1 MDNNYYN
8 NSNNNNTNSNSNYNN
23 NNSNNNSSNQYSD
36 SFYSYNNQQ
45 NHGNQNN
52 TQNDSTASQAGG
64 YGSTQSSIYGGQN
77 NSHGSG
83 YGTTQNNSQS
93 TGYGN
98 AQSNNQSTG
107 YGSTQ
112 SNNQSYGYGSTQNNQ
127 QSAGYENTKS
137 NQQNTGY
144 GTTQNN
150 QQSTGYG
157 NQNSNYGTYGSN
169 TSYQSYAYGSN
180 PKPEKKK
187 KERKPGGFGK
197 QLAKCAALA
206 LVFGLVAGG
215 VMTGVNYASGK
226 IFGTTNAS
234 NVQASLTT
242 GDDSTVQ
249 PTAIS
254 SSYVATDV
262 SDIVDE
268 VMPSIVAITNVSQT
282 EYQSFWGQSKTYES
296 TSCGSGII
304 VSQDNEYLYVATNN
318 HVVEGANSLTV
329 TFANDDTV
337 SAEIKGTDPS
347 TDLAVVKVALSSIK
361 DDTMSEIKVATLGSS
376 DTLKVGES
384 CIAIGNALGYGQS
397 VTTGVISALN
407 REVSVSDSSSS
418 TNYTAELIQT
428 FWGQSKTYESTSC
441 GSGIIVSQDNE
452 YLYVATNNHVV
463 EGANSLTVTFAND
476 DTVSAEIKGTD
487 PSTDL
492 AVVKVALSSI
502 KDDTMSEIKVATL
515 GSSDTLKVGESC
527 IAIGNALGYGQSVTT
542 GVISALNREVSVS
555 DSSSS
560 TNYTAELIQT
570 DAAINPGNSGGALL
584 NTVGEVIGI
593 NSVKYSDTSV
603 EGIGYAIPMDT
614 AKPII
619 EELITKEK
627 VDESN
632 SAYLGIVGVDVTS
645 DVAKTYNMP
654 TGVYV
659 AQVMEG
665 AAAEQAGI
673 QKGDIITKFDG
684 KDVTSM
690 EELSYNMQYYAAGTT
705 VDVVIERSSN
715 GQYEEQTISV
725 TLGKKN

>member
-23 NNSNNNSSNQYSD
+23 NNSNNSNNNSSNQYSD

-93 TGYGN
+93 ANYGSAQNYNQSAGYE
-98 AQSNNQSTG
+98 SIRNNSQSTG
-107 YGSTQ
+107 YGTNPNNSQSAGYGSTR
-112 SNNQSYGYGSTQNNQ
+112 NNSQSYGYG
-127 QSAGYENTKS
+127 
-137 NQQNTGY
+137 
-144 GTTQNN
+144 
-150 QQSTGYG
+150 
-157 NQNSNYGTYGSN
+157 NQNGSYGTYGSN
-169 TSYQSYAYGSN
+169 TGYQSNGANGTAYGSN

-226 IFGTTNAS
+226 VLGTTNAG

-304 VSQDNEYLYVATNN
+304 VSQDKEYLYVATNN

-361 DDTMSEIKVATLGSS
+361 DDTMSA
-376 DTLKVGES
+376 
-384 CIAIGNALGYGQS
+384 
-397 VTTGVISALN
+397 
-407 REVSVSDSSSS
+407 
-418 TNYTAELIQT
+418 
-428 FWGQSKTYESTSC
+428 
-441 GSGIIVSQDNE
+441 
-452 YLYVATNNHVV
+452 
-463 EGANSLTVTFAND
+463 
-476 DTVSAEIKGTD
+476 
-487 PSTDL
+487 
-492 AVVKVALSSI
+492 
-502 KDDTMSEIKVATL
+502 IKVATL

-584 NTVGEVIGI
+584 NTAGEVIGI

-632 SAYLGIVGVDVTS
+632 SAYLGIAGVDVTS

-659 AQVMEG
+659 TQVMEG

-690 EELSYNMQYYAAGTT
+690 EELSSNMQYYVAGTT

>member
-8 NSNNNNTNSNSNYNN
+8 NSNNSNNNNSNSNYNN
-23 NNSNNNSSNQYSD
+23 NNSNNSNNNSSNQSSD
-36 SFYSYNNQQ
+36 SFYSYNHQQ
-45 NHGNQNN
+45 NNGNQNN
-52 TQNDSTASQAGG
+52 AQNDSIGSQAGG
-64 YGSTQSSIYGGQN
+64 YGSTQSSIYGSQS

-93 TGYGN
+93 ANYGS
-98 AQSNNQSTG
+98 AQNYNQSAG
-107 YGSTQ
+107 YGSTW
-112 SNNQSYGYGSTQNNQ
+112 NNSQSYGYG
-127 QSAGYENTKS
+127 
-137 NQQNTGY
+137 
-144 GTTQNN
+144 
-150 QQSTGYG
+150 
-157 NQNSNYGTYGSN
+157 NQNGNYGT
-169 TSYQSYAYGSN
+169 YGSN

-226 IFGTTNAS
+226 VLGTTNAG

-296 TSCGSGII
+296 ASCGSGII
-304 VSQDNEYLYVATNN
+304 VSQDKEYLYVATNN

-361 DDTMSEIKVATLGSS
+361 DDTMSA
-376 DTLKVGES
+376 
-384 CIAIGNALGYGQS
+384 
-397 VTTGVISALN
+397 
-407 REVSVSDSSSS
+407 
-418 TNYTAELIQT
+418 
-428 FWGQSKTYESTSC
+428 
-441 GSGIIVSQDNE
+441 
-452 YLYVATNNHVV
+452 
-463 EGANSLTVTFAND
+463 
-476 DTVSAEIKGTD
+476 
-487 PSTDL
+487 
-492 AVVKVALSSI
+492 
-502 KDDTMSEIKVATL
+502 IKVATL

-584 NTVGEVIGI
+584 NTAGEVIGI

-619 EELITKEK
+619 EELITNEK

-632 SAYLGIVGVDVTS
+632 SAYLGIAGVDVTS

-690 EELSYNMQYYAAGTT
+690 EKLSYNMQYYAAGTT

>member
-428 FWGQSKTYESTSC
+428 
-441 GSGIIVSQDNE
+441 
-452 YLYVATNNHVV
+452 
-463 EGANSLTVTFAND
+463 
-476 DTVSAEIKGTD
+476 
-487 PSTDL
+487 
-492 AVVKVALSSI
+492 
-502 KDDTMSEIKVATL
+502 
-515 GSSDTLKVGESC
+515 
-527 IAIGNALGYGQSVTT
+527 
-542 GVISALNREVSVS
+542 
-555 DSSSS
+555 
-560 TNYTAELIQT
+560 
-570 DAAINPGNSGGALL
+570 DAAINPGNSGGALV
-584 NTVGEVIGI
+584 NASGEVVGI
-593 NSVKYSDTSV
+593 NSSKLVGDSV
-603 EGIGYAIPMDT
+603 EGVGYAIP
-614 AKPII
+614 I
-619 EELITKEK
+619 
-627 VDESN
+627 
-632 SAYLGIVGVDVTS
+632 S
-645 DVAKTYNMP
+645 DVSDLIENLMNQETKTKVAEADQGAIGIKGMSVSTEYSQQLNMP
-654 TGVYV
+654 EGVYV
-659 AQVMEG
+659 SEVTKGGG
-665 AAAEQAGI
+665 AEKAGMTR
-673 QKGDIITKFDG
+673 GCIITG
-684 KDVTSM
+684 INGTTVSSKDDLQ
-690 EELSYNMQYYAAGTT
+690 EQLQYYAKGDEVELTIQ
-705 VDVVIERSSN
+705 VPQSN
-715 GQYEEQTISV
+715 GEYQEQSVNV
-725 TLGKKN
+725 TLGAKQTSK

>member
-8 NSNNNNTNSNSNYNN
+8 NNNNNNTNSNSNYNN
-23 NNSNNNSSNQYSD
+23 NNSNNSNNNSSNQYSD

-52 TQNDSTASQAGG
+52 TQNDSTGSKAGG
-64 YGSTQSSIYGGQN
+64 YGSTQSSIYGSQS

-83 YGTTQNNSQS
+83 YGTTQNNSQSTGYGNAQSNNQS

-112 SNNQSYGYGSTQNNQ
+112 SNNQSYGYGSTQNKQ

-157 NQNSNYGTYGSN
+157 NQNGNYGTYGSN

-226 IFGTTNAS
+226 VLGTTNAG

-304 VSQDNEYLYVATNN
+304 VSQDKEYLYVATNN

-361 DDTMSEIKVATLGSS
+361 DDTMSA
-376 DTLKVGES
+376 
-384 CIAIGNALGYGQS
+384 
-397 VTTGVISALN
+397 
-407 REVSVSDSSSS
+407 
-418 TNYTAELIQT
+418 
-428 FWGQSKTYESTSC
+428 
-441 GSGIIVSQDNE
+441 
-452 YLYVATNNHVV
+452 
-463 EGANSLTVTFAND
+463 
-476 DTVSAEIKGTD
+476 
-487 PSTDL
+487 
-492 AVVKVALSSI
+492 
-502 KDDTMSEIKVATL
+502 IKVATL

-584 NTVGEVIGI
+584 NTAGEVIGI

-603 EGIGYAIPMDT
+603 EGIGYAIPVDT

-632 SAYLGIVGVDVTS
+632 SAYLGIAGVDVTS

-690 EELSYNMQYYAAGTT
+690 EELSSNMQYYAAGTT

-715 GQYEEQTISV
+715 GQYEEHTISV

>member
-8 NSNNNNTNSNSNYNN
+8 NSNYNSNTD
-23 NNSNNNSSNQYSD
+23 NNNSSNQSSD

-77 NSHGSG
+77 SNYGAG
-83 YGTTQNNSQS
+83 YGNTQNNSQSANYGSTRNNSQS
-93 TGYGN
+93 TGYGTN
-98 AQSNNQSTG
+98 PNNSQSAG
-107 YGSTQ
+107 YGSTR
-112 SNNQSYGYGSTQNNQ
+112 NNSQSYGYG
-127 QSAGYENTKS
+127 
-137 NQQNTGY
+137 
-144 GTTQNN
+144 
-150 QQSTGYG
+150 
-157 NQNSNYGTYGSN
+157 NQNGNYGTYGGN
-169 TSYQSYAYGSN
+169 TGYQSNGTNGNAYGSN

-187 KERKPGGFGK
+187 KERKLGGFGK

-226 IFGTTNAS
+226 VLGTTNAG

-304 VSQDNEYLYVATNN
+304 VSQDKEYLYVATNN

-361 DDTMSEIKVATLGSS
+361 DDTMSA
-376 DTLKVGES
+376 
-384 CIAIGNALGYGQS
+384 
-397 VTTGVISALN
+397 
-407 REVSVSDSSSS
+407 
-418 TNYTAELIQT
+418 
-428 FWGQSKTYESTSC
+428 
-441 GSGIIVSQDNE
+441 
-452 YLYVATNNHVV
+452 
-463 EGANSLTVTFAND
+463 
-476 DTVSAEIKGTD
+476 
-487 PSTDL
+487 
-492 AVVKVALSSI
+492 
-502 KDDTMSEIKVATL
+502 IKVATL

-584 NTVGEVIGI
+584 NTAGEVIGI

-632 SAYLGIVGVDVTS
+632 SAYLGITGVDVTS

-690 EELSYNMQYYAAGTT
+690 EELSSNMQYYAAGTT

>member
-23 NNSNNNSSNQYSD
+23 NNSNNSNNNSSNQYSD

-93 TGYGN
+93 ANYGSAQNYNQSAGYE
-98 AQSNNQSTG
+98 SIRNNSQSTG
-107 YGSTQ
+107 YGTNPNNSQSAGYGSTR
-112 SNNQSYGYGSTQNNQ
+112 NNSQSYGYG
-127 QSAGYENTKS
+127 
-137 NQQNTGY
+137 
-144 GTTQNN
+144 
-150 QQSTGYG
+150 
-157 NQNSNYGTYGSN
+157 NQNGSYGTYGSN
-169 TSYQSYAYGSN
+169 TGYQSNGANGTAYGSN

-226 IFGTTNAS
+226 VLGTTNAG

-304 VSQDNEYLYVATNN
+304 VSQDKEYLYVATNN

-361 DDTMSEIKVATLGSS
+361 DDTMSA
-376 DTLKVGES
+376 
-384 CIAIGNALGYGQS
+384 
-397 VTTGVISALN
+397 
-407 REVSVSDSSSS
+407 
-418 TNYTAELIQT
+418 
-428 FWGQSKTYESTSC
+428 
-441 GSGIIVSQDNE
+441 
-452 YLYVATNNHVV
+452 
-463 EGANSLTVTFAND
+463 
-476 DTVSAEIKGTD
+476 
-487 PSTDL
+487 
-492 AVVKVALSSI
+492 
-502 KDDTMSEIKVATL
+502 IKVATL

-570 DAAINPGNSGGALL
+570 DAAINPGNSGGVLI
-584 NTVGEVIGI
+584 NTDGQVVGI
-593 NSVKYSDTSV
+593 NNAKLEDTSV
-603 EGIGYAIPMDT
+603 EGMGYAIPITT
-614 AKPII
+614 AKTILTDLMNAGSVSTKDAAFLGVVGRDINESYSSALGIPSGIYVSQVVSGSPAEKAGI
-619 EELITKEK
+619 SAGDVIVKFEGNNVSTMSGLKEK
-627 VDESN
+627 LAIKKANTKV
-632 SAYLGIVGVDVTS
+632 
-645 DVAKTYNMP
+645 K
-654 TGVYV
+654 
-659 AQVMEG
+659 
-665 AAAEQAGI
+665 
-673 QKGDIITKFDG
+673 ITFKRANQ
-684 KDVTSM
+684 S
-690 EELSYNMQYYAAGTT
+690 GT
-705 VDVVIERSSN
+705 
-715 GQYEEQTISV
+715 YEEKTVTV
-725 TLGKKN
+725 TLGKKSDFKNVTTDNSSDSSESDDSSNNGNSNGNSNNGNNNGNSGNSNGNSGNGGYGYDNGNGGNSSDGYMNPYDYFFGNNY

>member
-23 NNSNNNSSNQYSD
+23 NNSNNSNNNSSNQYSD

-93 TGYGN
+93 ANYGSAQNYNQSAGYE
-98 AQSNNQSTG
+98 SIRNNSQSTG
-107 YGSTQ
+107 YGTNPNNSQSAGYGSTR
-112 SNNQSYGYGSTQNNQ
+112 NNSQSYGYG
-127 QSAGYENTKS
+127 
-137 NQQNTGY
+137 
-144 GTTQNN
+144 
-150 QQSTGYG
+150 
-157 NQNSNYGTYGSN
+157 NQNGSYGTYGSN
-169 TSYQSYAYGSN
+169 TGYQSNGANGTAYGSN

-226 IFGTTNAS
+226 VLGTTNAG

-304 VSQDNEYLYVATNN
+304 VSQDKEYLYVATNN

-361 DDTMSEIKVATLGSS
+361 DDTMSA
-376 DTLKVGES
+376 
-384 CIAIGNALGYGQS
+384 
-397 VTTGVISALN
+397 
-407 REVSVSDSSSS
+407 
-418 TNYTAELIQT
+418 
-428 FWGQSKTYESTSC
+428 
-441 GSGIIVSQDNE
+441 
-452 YLYVATNNHVV
+452 
-463 EGANSLTVTFAND
+463 
-476 DTVSAEIKGTD
+476 
-487 PSTDL
+487 
-492 AVVKVALSSI
+492 
-502 KDDTMSEIKVATL
+502 IKVATL

-584 NTVGEVIGI
+584 NTAGEVIGI

-632 SAYLGIVGVDVTS
+632 SAYLGIAGVDVTS

-690 EELSYNMQYYAAGTT
+690 EELSSNMQYYVAGTT

>member
-8 NSNNNNTNSNSNYNN
+8 NSNNSNNNNSNSNYNN

-52 TQNDSTASQAGG
+52 TQNDSTAFQAGG

-93 TGYGN
+93 TNYGSTQNYNQSAGYE
-98 AQSNNQSTG
+98 SIRNNSQSTG
-107 YGSTQ
+107 YGTNPNNSQSAGYGSTR
-112 SNNQSYGYGSTQNNQ
+112 NNSQSYGYG
-127 QSAGYENTKS
+127 
-137 NQQNTGY
+137 
-144 GTTQNN
+144 
-150 QQSTGYG
+150 
-157 NQNSNYGTYGSN
+157 NQNGSYGTYGSN
-169 TSYQSYAYGSN
+169 TGYQSNGANGTAYGSN

-428 FWGQSKTYESTSC
+428 
-441 GSGIIVSQDNE
+441 
-452 YLYVATNNHVV
+452 
-463 EGANSLTVTFAND
+463 
-476 DTVSAEIKGTD
+476 
-487 PSTDL
+487 
-492 AVVKVALSSI
+492 
-502 KDDTMSEIKVATL
+502 
-515 GSSDTLKVGESC
+515 
-527 IAIGNALGYGQSVTT
+527 
-542 GVISALNREVSVS
+542 
-555 DSSSS
+555 
-560 TNYTAELIQT
+560 

-584 NTVGEVIGI
+584 NTAGEVIGI

-632 SAYLGIVGVDVTS
+632 SAYLGITGVDVTS

-690 EELSYNMQYYAAGTT
+690 EELSSNMQYYVAGTT

>member
-1 MDNNYYN
+1 MDSKKLQRKGQIVMDNNYYN
-8 NSNNNNTNSNSNYNN
+8 NNN
-23 NNSNNNSSNQYSD
+23 NNNSSNQSSD
-36 SFYSYNNQQ
+36 SFYSYNHQQ
-45 NHGNQNN
+45 NNGNQNN
-52 TQNDSTASQAGG
+52 AQNDSTGSQAGG
-64 YGSTQSSIYGGQN
+64 YGSTQSSIYGSQS

-93 TGYGN
+93 ANYGS
-98 AQSNNQSTG
+98 AQNYNQSAG
-107 YGSTQ
+107 YGSTW
-112 SNNQSYGYGSTQNNQ
+112 NNSQSYGYG
-127 QSAGYENTKS
+127 
-137 NQQNTGY
+137 
-144 GTTQNN
+144 
-150 QQSTGYG
+150 
-157 NQNSNYGTYGSN
+157 NQNGNYGT
-169 TSYQSYAYGSN
+169 YGSN

-226 IFGTTNAS
+226 VLGTTNAG

-296 TSCGSGII
+296 ASCGSGII
-304 VSQDNEYLYVATNN
+304 VSQDKEYLYVATNN

-361 DDTMSEIKVATLGSS
+361 DDTMSA
-376 DTLKVGES
+376 
-384 CIAIGNALGYGQS
+384 
-397 VTTGVISALN
+397 
-407 REVSVSDSSSS
+407 
-418 TNYTAELIQT
+418 
-428 FWGQSKTYESTSC
+428 
-441 GSGIIVSQDNE
+441 
-452 YLYVATNNHVV
+452 
-463 EGANSLTVTFAND
+463 
-476 DTVSAEIKGTD
+476 
-487 PSTDL
+487 
-492 AVVKVALSSI
+492 
-502 KDDTMSEIKVATL
+502 IKVATL

-584 NTVGEVIGI
+584 NTAGEVIGI

-619 EELITKEK
+619 EELITNEK

-632 SAYLGIVGVDVTS
+632 SAYLGIAGVDVTS

-690 EELSYNMQYYAAGTT
+690 EKLSYNMQYYAAGTT

>member
-8 NSNNNNTNSNSNYNN
+8 NSNNSNNNNSNSNYNN

-52 TQNDSTASQAGG
+52 TQNDSTAFQAGG

-93 TGYGN
+93 TNYGSTQNYNQSAGYE
-98 AQSNNQSTG
+98 SIRNNSQSTG
-107 YGSTQ
+107 YGTNPNNSQSAGYGSTR
-112 SNNQSYGYGSTQNNQ
+112 NNSQSYGYG
-127 QSAGYENTKS
+127 
-137 NQQNTGY
+137 
-144 GTTQNN
+144 
-150 QQSTGYG
+150 
-157 NQNSNYGTYGSN
+157 NQNGSYGTYGSN
-169 TSYQSYAYGSN
+169 TGYQSNGANGTAYGSN

-226 IFGTTNAS
+226 VLGTTNAG

-304 VSQDNEYLYVATNN
+304 VSQDKEYLYVATNN

-361 DDTMSEIKVATLGSS
+361 DDTMSA
-376 DTLKVGES
+376 
-384 CIAIGNALGYGQS
+384 
-397 VTTGVISALN
+397 
-407 REVSVSDSSSS
+407 
-418 TNYTAELIQT
+418 
-428 FWGQSKTYESTSC
+428 
-441 GSGIIVSQDNE
+441 
-452 YLYVATNNHVV
+452 
-463 EGANSLTVTFAND
+463 
-476 DTVSAEIKGTD
+476 
-487 PSTDL
+487 
-492 AVVKVALSSI
+492 
-502 KDDTMSEIKVATL
+502 IKVATL

-584 NTVGEVIGI
+584 NTAGEVIGI

-632 SAYLGIVGVDVTS
+632 SAYLGIAGVDVTS

-690 EELSYNMQYYAAGTT
+690 EELSSNMQYYAAGTT

>member
-8 NSNNNNTNSNSNYNN
+8 NNNNNNTNSNSNYNN
-23 NNSNNNSSNQYSD
+23 NNSNNSNNNSSNQYSD

-52 TQNDSTASQAGG
+52 TQNDSTGSKAGG
-64 YGSTQSSIYGGQN
+64 YGSTQSSIYGSQS

-112 SNNQSYGYGSTQNNQ
+112 SNNQSYGYGSTQNKQ

-157 NQNSNYGTYGSN
+157 NQNGNYGT
-169 TSYQSYAYGSN
+169 YGSN

-226 IFGTTNAS
+226 VLGTTNAG

-304 VSQDNEYLYVATNN
+304 VSQDKEYLYVATNN

-361 DDTMSEIKVATLGSS
+361 DDTMSA
-376 DTLKVGES
+376 
-384 CIAIGNALGYGQS
+384 
-397 VTTGVISALN
+397 
-407 REVSVSDSSSS
+407 
-418 TNYTAELIQT
+418 
-428 FWGQSKTYESTSC
+428 
-441 GSGIIVSQDNE
+441 
-452 YLYVATNNHVV
+452 
-463 EGANSLTVTFAND
+463 
-476 DTVSAEIKGTD
+476 
-487 PSTDL
+487 
-492 AVVKVALSSI
+492 
-502 KDDTMSEIKVATL
+502 IKVATL

-584 NTVGEVIGI
+584 NTAGEVIGI

-632 SAYLGIVGVDVTS
+632 SAYLGITGVDVTS

-690 EELSYNMQYYAAGTT
+690 EELSSNMQYYAAGTT

>member
-23 NNSNNNSSNQYSD
+23 NNSNNSNNNSSNQYSD

-93 TGYGN
+93 Y
-98 AQSNNQSTG
+98 
-107 YGSTQ
+107 
-112 SNNQSYGYGSTQNNQ
+112 
-127 QSAGYENTKS
+127 
-137 NQQNTGY
+137 
-144 GTTQNN
+144 
-150 QQSTGYG
+150 GYG
-157 NQNSNYGTYGSN
+157 NQNGNYGT
-169 TSYQSYAYGSN
+169 YGSN

-226 IFGTTNAS
+226 VLGTTNAG

-304 VSQDNEYLYVATNN
+304 VSQDKEYLYVATNN

-361 DDTMSEIKVATLGSS
+361 DDTMSAIKVATLGSS

-418 TNYTAELIQT
+418 TNYTAEL
-428 FWGQSKTYESTSC
+428 
-441 GSGIIVSQDNE
+441 V
-452 YLYVATNNHVV
+452 
-463 EGANSLTVTFAND
+463 
-476 DTVSAEIKGTD
+476 
-487 PSTDL
+487 
-492 AVVKVALSSI
+492 
-502 KDDTMSEIKVATL
+502 
-515 GSSDTLKVGESC
+515 
-527 IAIGNALGYGQSVTT
+527 
-542 GVISALNREVSVS
+542 
-555 DSSSS
+555 
-560 TNYTAELIQT
+560 QT

-584 NTVGEVIGI
+584 NTAGEVIGI

-619 EELITKEK
+619 EELITNEK

-673 QKGDIITKFDG
+673 QKGDIITKFNG

-690 EELSYNMQYYAAGTT
+690 EKLSYNMQYYAAGTT

>member
-23 NNSNNNSSNQYSD
+23 NNSNNNSSNQSSD

-52 TQNDSTASQAGG
+52 TQNGSTASQAGG

-93 TGYGN
+93 ANYGSAQNYNQSADYGN
-98 AQSNNQSTG
+98 TQNNSQSTG
-107 YGSTQ
+107 YGTNPNNSQSAGYGSTR
-112 SNNQSYGYGSTQNNQ
+112 NNSQSYGYG
-127 QSAGYENTKS
+127 
-137 NQQNTGY
+137 
-144 GTTQNN
+144 
-150 QQSTGYG
+150 
-157 NQNSNYGTYGSN
+157 NQNGNYGTYGSN
-169 TSYQSYAYGSN
+169 TGYQSNGANGTAYGSN

-187 KERKPGGFGK
+187 RERKPGGFGK

-226 IFGTTNAS
+226 IFGTTNAG

-304 VSQDNEYLYVATNN
+304 VSQDKEYLYVATNN

-361 DDTMSEIKVATLGSS
+361 DDTMSA
-376 DTLKVGES
+376 
-384 CIAIGNALGYGQS
+384 
-397 VTTGVISALN
+397 
-407 REVSVSDSSSS
+407 
-418 TNYTAELIQT
+418 
-428 FWGQSKTYESTSC
+428 
-441 GSGIIVSQDNE
+441 
-452 YLYVATNNHVV
+452 
-463 EGANSLTVTFAND
+463 
-476 DTVSAEIKGTD
+476 
-487 PSTDL
+487 
-492 AVVKVALSSI
+492 
-502 KDDTMSEIKVATL
+502 IKVATL

-584 NTVGEVIGI
+584 NTAGEVIGI

-619 EELITKEK
+619 EELITNEK

-690 EELSYNMQYYAAGTT
+690 EKLSYNMQYYAAGTT

>member
-1 MDNNYYN
+1 MDNNYYNNSN

-23 NNSNNNSSNQYSD
+23 NNSNNNGSNQYSD

-45 NHGNQNN
+45 NYGNQNN

-77 NSHGSG
+77 SNCGAG
-83 YGTTQNNSQS
+83 YGNTQNNSQSANYGSTQNYNQSAGYGSARNNSQS
-93 TGYGN
+93 TGYGTN
-98 AQSNNQSTG
+98 PNNSQSA
-107 YGSTQ
+107 
-112 SNNQSYGYGSTQNNQ
+112 GYGSTQNNS
-127 QSAGYENTKS
+127 QSY
-137 NQQNTGY
+137 
-144 GTTQNN
+144 
-150 QQSTGYG
+150 GYG
-157 NQNSNYGTYGSN
+157 NQNGNYGTYGSN
-169 TSYQSYAYGSN
+169 TDYQSNGTNGNAYGSN

-226 IFGTTNAS
+226 VLGTTNAS

-304 VSQDNEYLYVATNN
+304 VSQDKEYLYVATNN

-361 DDTMSEIKVATLGSS
+361 DDTMSA
-376 DTLKVGES
+376 
-384 CIAIGNALGYGQS
+384 
-397 VTTGVISALN
+397 
-407 REVSVSDSSSS
+407 
-418 TNYTAELIQT
+418 
-428 FWGQSKTYESTSC
+428 
-441 GSGIIVSQDNE
+441 
-452 YLYVATNNHVV
+452 
-463 EGANSLTVTFAND
+463 
-476 DTVSAEIKGTD
+476 
-487 PSTDL
+487 
-492 AVVKVALSSI
+492 
-502 KDDTMSEIKVATL
+502 IKVATL

-584 NTVGEVIGI
+584 NTAGEVIGI

-632 SAYLGIVGVDVTS
+632 SAYLGIAGVDVTS

-690 EELSYNMQYYAAGTT
+690 EELSSNMQYYAAGST

>member
-8 NSNNNNTNSNSNYNN
+8 NSNNSNNNNSNSNYNN

-52 TQNDSTASQAGG
+52 TQNDSTAFQAGG

-93 TGYGN
+93 TNYGSTQNYNQSAGYE
-98 AQSNNQSTG
+98 SIRNNSQSTG
-107 YGSTQ
+107 YGTNPNNSQSAGYGSTR
-112 SNNQSYGYGSTQNNQ
+112 NNSQSYGYG
-127 QSAGYENTKS
+127 
-137 NQQNTGY
+137 
-144 GTTQNN
+144 
-150 QQSTGYG
+150 
-157 NQNSNYGTYGSN
+157 NQNGSYGTYGSN
-169 TSYQSYAYGSN
+169 TGYQSNGANGTAYGSN

-226 IFGTTNAS
+226 VLGTTNAG

-428 FWGQSKTYESTSC
+428 
-441 GSGIIVSQDNE
+441 
-452 YLYVATNNHVV
+452 
-463 EGANSLTVTFAND
+463 
-476 DTVSAEIKGTD
+476 
-487 PSTDL
+487 
-492 AVVKVALSSI
+492 
-502 KDDTMSEIKVATL
+502 
-515 GSSDTLKVGESC
+515 
-527 IAIGNALGYGQSVTT
+527 
-542 GVISALNREVSVS
+542 
-555 DSSSS
+555 
-560 TNYTAELIQT
+560 

-584 NTVGEVIGI
+584 NTAGEVIGI

-690 EELSYNMQYYAAGTT
+690 EELSSNMQYYAAGTT

>member
-8 NSNNNNTNSNSNYNN
+8 NSNNSNNNNSNSNYNSN
-23 NNSNNNSSNQYSD
+23 TDNNNSSNQSSD

-52 TQNDSTASQAGG
+52 TQNDSTAFQAGG

-93 TGYGN
+93 TGYGTN
-98 AQSNNQSTG
+98 PNNSQSAG
-107 YGSTQ
+107 YGSTR
-112 SNNQSYGYGSTQNNQ
+112 NNSQSYGYG
-127 QSAGYENTKS
+127 
-137 NQQNTGY
+137 
-144 GTTQNN
+144 
-150 QQSTGYG
+150 
-157 NQNSNYGTYGSN
+157 NQNGNYGTYGNN
-169 TSYQSYAYGSN
+169 TGYQSNGTNGNAYGSN

-226 IFGTTNAS
+226 VLGTTNAG

-304 VSQDNEYLYVATNN
+304 VSQDKEYLYVATNN

-361 DDTMSEIKVATLGSS
+361 DDTMSA
-376 DTLKVGES
+376 
-384 CIAIGNALGYGQS
+384 
-397 VTTGVISALN
+397 
-407 REVSVSDSSSS
+407 
-418 TNYTAELIQT
+418 
-428 FWGQSKTYESTSC
+428 
-441 GSGIIVSQDNE
+441 
-452 YLYVATNNHVV
+452 
-463 EGANSLTVTFAND
+463 
-476 DTVSAEIKGTD
+476 
-487 PSTDL
+487 
-492 AVVKVALSSI
+492 
-502 KDDTMSEIKVATL
+502 IKVATL

-584 NTVGEVIGI
+584 NTAGEVIGI

-627 VDESN
+627 VDESD
-632 SAYLGIVGVDVTS
+632 SAYLGIAGVDVTS

>member
-23 NNSNNNSSNQYSD
+23 NNSNNNSSNQSSD

-52 TQNDSTASQAGG
+52 TQNGSTASQAGG

-93 TGYGN
+93 ANYGSAQNYNQSADYGN
-98 AQSNNQSTG
+98 TQNNSQSTG
-107 YGSTQ
+107 YGTNPNNSQSAGYGSTR
-112 SNNQSYGYGSTQNNQ
+112 NNSQSYGYG
-127 QSAGYENTKS
+127 
-137 NQQNTGY
+137 
-144 GTTQNN
+144 
-150 QQSTGYG
+150 
-157 NQNSNYGTYGSN
+157 NQNGNYGTYGSN
-169 TSYQSYAYGSN
+169 TGYQSNGANGTAYGSN

-187 KERKPGGFGK
+187 RERKPGGFGK

-428 FWGQSKTYESTSC
+428 
-441 GSGIIVSQDNE
+441 
-452 YLYVATNNHVV
+452 
-463 EGANSLTVTFAND
+463 
-476 DTVSAEIKGTD
+476 
-487 PSTDL
+487 
-492 AVVKVALSSI
+492 
-502 KDDTMSEIKVATL
+502 
-515 GSSDTLKVGESC
+515 
-527 IAIGNALGYGQSVTT
+527 
-542 GVISALNREVSVS
+542 
-555 DSSSS
+555 
-560 TNYTAELIQT
+560 

-584 NTVGEVIGI
+584 NTAGEVIGI

-632 SAYLGIVGVDVTS
+632 SAYLGITGVDVTS

-690 EELSYNMQYYAAGTT
+690 EELSSNMQYYVAGTT

>member
-8 NSNNNNTNSNSNYNN
+8 NNNNNNN
-23 NNSNNNSSNQYSD
+23 NNNSSNQSSD
-36 SFYSYNNQQ
+36 SFYSNNHQQ
-45 NHGNQNN
+45 NNGNQNN
-52 TQNDSTASQAGG
+52 AQNDSTGSRAGG
-64 YGSTQSSIYGGQN
+64 YGSTQSSIYGSQS

-127 QSAGYENTKS
+127 QSVGYENTKS

-157 NQNSNYGTYGSN
+157 NQNGNYGT
-169 TSYQSYAYGSN
+169 YGSN

-226 IFGTTNAS
+226 VLGTTNAG

-304 VSQDNEYLYVATNN
+304 VSQDKEYLYVATNN

-361 DDTMSEIKVATLGSS
+361 DDTMSA
-376 DTLKVGES
+376 
-384 CIAIGNALGYGQS
+384 
-397 VTTGVISALN
+397 
-407 REVSVSDSSSS
+407 
-418 TNYTAELIQT
+418 
-428 FWGQSKTYESTSC
+428 
-441 GSGIIVSQDNE
+441 
-452 YLYVATNNHVV
+452 
-463 EGANSLTVTFAND
+463 
-476 DTVSAEIKGTD
+476 
-487 PSTDL
+487 
-492 AVVKVALSSI
+492 
-502 KDDTMSEIKVATL
+502 IKVATL

-584 NTVGEVIGI
+584 NTAGEVIGI

-619 EELITKEK
+619 EELITNEK

-632 SAYLGIVGVDVTS
+632 SAYLGIAGVDVTS

-690 EELSYNMQYYAAGTT
+690 EKLSYNMQYYAAGTT

>member
-23 NNSNNNSSNQYSD
+23 NNSNNSNNNSSNQYSD

-93 TGYGN
+93 ANYGSAQNYNQSAGYE
-98 AQSNNQSTG
+98 SIRNNSQSTG
-107 YGSTQ
+107 YGTNPNNSQSAGYGSTR
-112 SNNQSYGYGSTQNNQ
+112 NNSQSYGYG
-127 QSAGYENTKS
+127 
-137 NQQNTGY
+137 
-144 GTTQNN
+144 
-150 QQSTGYG
+150 
-157 NQNSNYGTYGSN
+157 NQNGSYGTYGSN
-169 TSYQSYAYGSN
+169 TGYQSNGANGTAYGSN

-226 IFGTTNAS
+226 VLGTTNAG

-304 VSQDNEYLYVATNN
+304 VSQDKEYLYVATNN

-361 DDTMSEIKVATLGSS
+361 DDTMSA
-376 DTLKVGES
+376 
-384 CIAIGNALGYGQS
+384 
-397 VTTGVISALN
+397 
-407 REVSVSDSSSS
+407 
-418 TNYTAELIQT
+418 
-428 FWGQSKTYESTSC
+428 
-441 GSGIIVSQDNE
+441 
-452 YLYVATNNHVV
+452 
-463 EGANSLTVTFAND
+463 
-476 DTVSAEIKGTD
+476 
-487 PSTDL
+487 
-492 AVVKVALSSI
+492 
-502 KDDTMSEIKVATL
+502 IKVATL

-584 NTVGEVIGI
+584 NTAGEVIGI

-690 EELSYNMQYYAAGTT
+690 EELSSNMQYYVAGTT

>member
-8 NSNNNNTNSNSNYNN
+8 NNNN
-23 NNSNNNSSNQYSD
+23 NNSNNNSSNQSSD
-36 SFYSYNNQQ
+36 SFYSYNHQQ
-45 NHGNQNN
+45 NNGNQNN
-52 TQNDSTASQAGG
+52 AQNDSTGSQAGG
-64 YGSTQSSIYGGQN
+64 YGSTQSSIYGSQS

-93 TGYGN
+93 ANYGSAQNYNQSAGYE
-98 AQSNNQSTG
+98 SIRNNSQSTG
-107 YGSTQ
+107 YGTNPNNSQSAGYGSTR
-112 SNNQSYGYGSTQNNQ
+112 NNSQSYGYG
-127 QSAGYENTKS
+127 
-137 NQQNTGY
+137 
-144 GTTQNN
+144 
-150 QQSTGYG
+150 
-157 NQNSNYGTYGSN
+157 NQNGSYGTYGSN
-169 TSYQSYAYGSN
+169 TGYQSNGANGTAYGSN

-226 IFGTTNAS
+226 VLGTTNAG

-304 VSQDNEYLYVATNN
+304 VSQDKEYLYVATNN

-361 DDTMSEIKVATLGSS
+361 DDTMSA
-376 DTLKVGES
+376 
-384 CIAIGNALGYGQS
+384 
-397 VTTGVISALN
+397 
-407 REVSVSDSSSS
+407 
-418 TNYTAELIQT
+418 
-428 FWGQSKTYESTSC
+428 
-441 GSGIIVSQDNE
+441 
-452 YLYVATNNHVV
+452 
-463 EGANSLTVTFAND
+463 
-476 DTVSAEIKGTD
+476 
-487 PSTDL
+487 
-492 AVVKVALSSI
+492 
-502 KDDTMSEIKVATL
+502 IKVATL

-584 NTVGEVIGI
+584 NTAGEVIGI

-632 SAYLGIVGVDVTS
+632 SAYLGIAGVDVTS

-690 EELSYNMQYYAAGTT
+690 EELSSNMQYYVAGTT